1 MYLEPSRLLFK
12 ILWFDGVG
20 VIGEEG
26 QGSAEKHLVAYSKTV
41 LVSEKHVYNFR
52 HHAASISGFLH
63 LCDYLI

>member
-26 QGSAEKHLVAYSKTV
+26 RGSAEKHLVADSKTV
-41 LVSEKHVYNFR
+41 LVNRKHVYKF
-52 HHAASISGFLH
+52 
-63 LCDYLI
+63 